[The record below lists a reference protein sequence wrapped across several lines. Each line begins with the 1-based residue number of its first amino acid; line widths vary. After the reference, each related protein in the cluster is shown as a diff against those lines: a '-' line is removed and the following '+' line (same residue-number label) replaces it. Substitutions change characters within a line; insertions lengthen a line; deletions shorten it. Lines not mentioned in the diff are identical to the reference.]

1 MTSFDEMLDRYGLA
15 HDLFGVSSATPPVA
29 QDKTAVQGAHW
40 IPAAQ
45 NVTTVPDA
53 PGTEPAALDNH
64 AAVVPKPEALDP
76 SSPPWGYEED
86 DDLLACAPDLNDDE
100 TEYLF

>member
-1 MTSFDEMLDRYGLA
+1 MTSFDDMLDKYGLA
-15 HDLFGVSSATPPVA
+15 RDLFGVSSATTPVA
-29 QDKTAVQGAHW
+29 QDKTAVQSAHW

-53 PGTEPAALDNH
+53 PGMEPAALDNH
-64 AAVVPKPEALDP
+64 AAVARKPEELDP
-76 SSPPWGYEED
+76 SLPPWGYEED
-86 DDLLACAPDLNDDE
+86 DDLLAGAPDLNDDE